1 MCVGGVWVCP
11 RYPPTEKQNGARL
24 PVQSWSPSAL
34 PLWVG
39 SKGASFALNRSVV
52 ERKEAKTVFD
62 DFCSDRIIAASVHSG
77 PFTIKKLISHGAST
91 NVH

>member
-1 MCVGGVWVCP
+1 MCVDGVWVCP

-24 PVQSWSPSAL
+24 PVQSWSPSVL

-52 ERKEAKTVFD
+52 ERKEAKTVFG
-62 DFCSDRIIAASVHSG
+62 SEARPQAQ
-77 PFTIKKLISHGAST
+77 FTQGLSQ
-91 NVH
+91 